1 MKMSAADTLPDQA
14 RGLAAALEAT
24 MRAAEQELTKV
35 TLDEFVSNK
44 IGMFGKLIGSYADF
58 FKRYG
63 VTSRQELDDQ
73 VRRQRSKETF
83 TAMEHLIDVEG
94 EWDAFLLE
102 LDDRLGS
109 GGRQPPALLSPAPRH
124 LPLLAA
130 ADGAACRL
138 EDWPG
143 CRLLVLLRHFA

>member
-14 RGLAAALEAT
+14 RGLAAALEAA

-58 FKRYG
+58 FKRCG

-73 VRRQRSKETF
+73 VRRQRCKETF
-83 TAMEHLIDVEG
+83 TAMEHLIDVESPSNHHPVTT
-94 EWDAFLLE
+94 
-102 LDDRLGS
+102 RSPS
-109 GGRQPPALLSPAPRH
+109 GHHPVTIR
-124 LPLLAA
+124 
-130 ADGAACRL
+130 
-138 EDWPG
+138 
-143 CRLLVLLRHFA
+143 